1 MEVQENNT
9 AIPKRRISPVL
20 KIMEIGTEEIF
31 PICQFV
37 SVWTAI
43 NRVKKTNNFKFTTS
57 TTKYT
62 IIVTR
67 LQ

>member
-1 MEVQENNT
+1 MEVHANNT
-9 AIPKRRISPVL
+9 EIPKRRISPAL

-43 NRVKKTNNFKFTTS
+43 NRVKKTNKFRFTTS
-57 TTKYT
+57 TTKET
-62 IIVTR
+62 IKVTR
-67 LQ
+67 IQ